1 LLQLE
6 KWPCAVPERT
16 CRPRRKESPHNEATE
31 KLILVHPLA
40 KKNRCRDVGK
50 EHAVDR
56 PSDPSCLVFCHRSL
70 EPTVLLSLL
79 HKKSF
84 ITAVSQ

>member
-1 LLQLE
+1 
-6 KWPCAVPERT
+6 
-16 CRPRRKESPHNEATE
+16 
-31 KLILVHPLA
+31 
-40 KKNRCRDVGK
+40 VGK